1 MPQYGFVYA
10 KNRNGGFSPADFGA
24 VRAAITQ
31 AAGTEEAVP
40 VFGDYTLWFAVPE
53 RFTVANH
60 QNIGLAGQAAVVACF
75 DKLLVNDPQM
85 LTCGEIQSAIGL
97 VPAGEVALGPATVRL
112 FKVAP
117 LKVAPRI

>member
-1 MPQYGFVYA
+1 M
-10 KNRNGGFSPADFGA
+10 
-24 VRAAITQ
+24 
-31 AAGTEEAVP
+31 
-40 VFGDYTLWFAVPE
+40 PE

-117 LKVAPRI
+117 RI